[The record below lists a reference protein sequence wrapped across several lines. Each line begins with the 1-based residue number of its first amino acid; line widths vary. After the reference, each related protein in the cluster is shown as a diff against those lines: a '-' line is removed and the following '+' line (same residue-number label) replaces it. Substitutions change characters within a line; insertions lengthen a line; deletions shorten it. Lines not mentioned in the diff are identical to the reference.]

1 MAHNCS
7 ASDLYCM
14 YSVLVLD
21 IGRFSVHFACLN
33 VKRFKRC
40 YMVCFSSALLYLL
53 VITHCYVIVLYN
65 RRYVKNI
72 RANFQEWMTNSLNS
86 DAKVREDLLSKKY

>member
-1 MAHNCS
+1 
-7 ASDLYCM
+7 
-14 YSVLVLD
+14 
-21 IGRFSVHFACLN
+21 
-33 VKRFKRC
+33 
-40 YMVCFSSALLYLL
+40 
-53 VITHCYVIVLYN
+53 LYN